1 MTVRS
6 IFNGQFKPIDV
17 NEMIGHELL
26 VWNDE
31 LVTGV
36 TEMDEQHRIL
46 VNSINEVNTR
56 LSNTT
61 LNAEILE
68 KITQDLL
75 SYALYHFETEEGLMK
90 EFNYAETQG
99 EDSAIHQRQHRD
111 FSATVVSVREN
122 IKAGKLISREDLLS
136 LLNDWLVNH
145 ILNTDKKLGA
155 FILEKRRA

>member
-1 MTVRS
+1 
-6 IFNGQFKPIDV
+6 
-17 NEMIGHELL
+17 MIGHELL

-36 TEMDEQHRIL
+36 TEIDEQHRNL

-61 LNAEILE
+61 INAEILE

-75 SYALYHFETEEGLMK
+75 SYALYHFETEESLMK
-90 EFNYAETQG
+90 EFNYAETQS
-99 EDSAIHQRQHRD
+99 EDSTIHQRQHRD
-111 FSATVVSVREN
+111 FSTTV
-122 IKAGKLISREDLLS
+122 AGKLISREDLLS
-136 LLNDWLVNH
+136 FLNGWLVNH

-155 FILEKRRA
+155 FILEKRGA